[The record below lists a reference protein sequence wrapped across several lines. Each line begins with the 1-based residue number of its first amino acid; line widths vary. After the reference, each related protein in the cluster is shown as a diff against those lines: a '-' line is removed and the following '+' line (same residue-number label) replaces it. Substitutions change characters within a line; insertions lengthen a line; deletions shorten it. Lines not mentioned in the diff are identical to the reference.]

1 MSSYELSLW
10 LGGIAFAAQTLVA
23 GLSIETALRRDA
35 APPVRRIALAA
46 AMAALLLSLTQG
58 YAFEF
63 ALSTGIHDLRTA
75 GLHCAA
81 ALLQLWVGRGLLR
94 LGR

>member
-1 MSSYELSLW
+1 MSAYELSLW
-10 LGGIAFAAQTLVA
+10 LSGAAFIVQTLVA
-23 GLSIETALRRDA
+23 GLGIEIVLRRDA

-46 AMAALLLSLTQG
+46 AVAALLLSLTQG
-58 YAFEF
+58 YALEL
-63 ALSTGIHDLRTA
+63 ALRTGIYDLRTA
-75 GLHCAA
+75 GLHCVV